1 MQDKISLLDKYTKRN
16 GSIFI
21 SGVQS
26 LVRLPLIQ
34 KDKDVSNK
42 LNTAGFISGYK
53 GSPLG
58 GYDLELS
65 RAQNFL
71 DEKSIFHQP
80 GLNEEI
86 AATSV
91 WGSQQGEFLNRGKFD
106 GVFGI
111 WYGKGPGVDRAMDA
125 LKHANAAGTS
135 KHGGVLAIAG
145 DDHGAKSSTL
155 PHQSDH
161 NFISAFIPYLY
172 PSGVND
178 IVPYGLLGIAMS
190 RFSGCW
196 IGMKIVSDVADAAMV
211 YNTDLEFGDIII
223 PTEDYFGEYT
233 ELSRNIYYKDTPRD
247 QDHRLQ
253 RVKGFAAQAF
263 GRVNR
268 IDGPIWKSPNAKIG
282 IITSGKSYSD
292 VREALRW
299 LNIDE
304 NSAKD
309 LGISLYKVGMPWPLE
324 PEGIREFCEGLDHV
338 LVVEEKRELIEH
350 QIKWQLYNWKE
361 AARPIVVGKQDEHG
375 QWLLPPENDLPLETI
390 VEVVAKRIYKATKSS
405 DLLDRLEWFNKRHQE
420 QRSFLSPIHRNP
432 YFCSGCPHN
441 TSTLI
446 PEESR
451 SLGGIG
457 CHYMAVDMDRGTEL
471 FTQMGGEGTPW
482 IGQAPFSKDTHI
494 FANLGDGTYKHS
506 GVLAIRAAIDADINI
521 TYKIL
526 YNDAVAMTGGQ
537 AIGNNWNV
545 QGITKQLL
553 AEGIKKIYILSENP
567 KQYKNLQSKHVISM
581 HRDNIIRAQERLRM
595 IKGVSALIFDQTC
608 AAEKRRRR
616 KRGLL
621 EDPIQ
626 RVFINPE
633 ICEGCGDCSLQ
644 SNCVSIEPLETTH
657 GRKRKINQSNCNK
670 DYSCLKGFCPSFIT
684 ADVVP
689 KKIALSEN
697 FQALEEPE
705 IRKKDVTNIML
716 TGIGGTGVLTIS
728 ALLGMAA
735 HIEGKTSTTLD
746 LTGLAQKGGAV
757 WSHIKI
763 FSTDKEPF
771 SHRISPA
778 STDLLLACDPIVAA
792 KEEIQET
799 FSNTKT
805 YSVVNSSLSPVADF
819 VKERDIAFME
829 KETIDL
835 IRKSSLELTTILPAT
850 KIAEDLS
857 NDAIGSNLVMLGA
870 AFQAGLIPLE
880 RESIEKAIILNKVG
894 VSNNMYCF
902 NLGRSYVQNPQQK
915 IFSNLI
921 ETSKEESLDQ
931 VLSERKD
938 LLMSYGKREF
948 QKYIDSFSEAKE
960 LLKNE
965 INPNPVLI
973 SLAKEMYRLIA
984 IKDEYQVAKFHLQ
997 NSKELVNSYGRNY
1010 TNLNFYLAPPLLSF
1024 IKDKKTKRPKKFK
1037 LSAYF
1042 ALPIFYLL
1050 SSFEFL
1056 RGTPFD
1062 LFKYTK
1068 DRKIALQHQEIFF
1081 NELKSISSQQPGT
1094 RLQSVNNLLARSE
1107 KVKGFGPVREAAFN
1121 QFINSWN

>member
-1 MQDKISLLDKYTKRN
+1 MQDKISLLDKYSKRD

-34 KDKDVSNK
+34 KDKDLSNN

-58 GYDLELS
+58 GYDLELQ

-91 WGSQQGEFLNRGKFD
+91 WGSQQGEFLGRGKFD

-125 LKHANAAGTS
+125 LKHANAAGS
-135 KHGGVLAIAG
+135 SQHGGVLAVAG

-178 IVPYGLLGIAMS
+178 IIPYGLLGIAMS

-211 YNTDLEFGDIII
+211 YNTALEKANIII
-223 PTEDYFGEYT
+223 PSADYFGEYA

-263 GRVNR
+263 GRVNA
-268 IDGPIWKSPNAKIG
+268 IDKTIWKGPNTKIG

-304 NSAKD
+304 HSAND
-309 LGISLYKVGMPWPLE
+309 LGIGLYKVGMPWPLE

-361 AARPIVVGKQDEHG
+361 AARPIVVGKQDEQG
-375 QWLLPPENDLPLETI
+375 NWLLPPENDLPLEII
-390 VEVVAKRIYKATKSS
+390 VEVVAKRIYKATQSS

-420 QRSFLSPIHRNP
+420 QQAIVSPIQRNP

-441 TSTLI
+441 TSTLV
-446 PEESR
+446 PEGSR

-506 GVLAIRAAIDADINI
+506 GLLAIRAAIDAGINI

-537 AIGNNWNV
+537 AIGNNWDV
-545 QGITKQLL
+545 HGITKQLL
-553 AEGIKKIYILSENP
+553 AEGITKICILSENP
-567 KQYKNLQSKHVISM
+567 AQYKNLETKNVISR
-581 HRDNIIRAQERLRM
+581 HRDNIIRAQEDLKK
-595 IKGVSALIFDQTC
+595 ISGVSALIYDQTC

-633 ICEGCGDCSLQ
+633 ICEGCGDCSIQ

-657 GRKRKINQSNCNK
+657 GRKRKINQANCNK

-684 ADVVP
+684 ANVIP
-689 KKIALSEN
+689 KKVELSQN
-697 FQALEEPE
+697 FEMLEDPQVSQ
-705 IRKKDVTNIML
+705 KDVTNIML

-735 HIEGKTSTTLD
+735 HIEGKISTTLD

-763 FSTDKEPF
+763 FSKDKIPF
-771 SHRISPA
+771 SHKISPA

-799 FSNTKT
+799 FSKSKT
-805 YSVVNSSLSPVADF
+805 YSVVNASLSPVADF

-829 KETIDL
+829 EETIDL
-835 IRKSSLELTTILPAT
+835 IKKSCFELTSLLPAS

-870 AFQAGLIPLE
+870 AFQAGLIPLK
-880 RESIEKAIILNKVG
+880 RESIEEAIVLNKVG
-894 VSNNMYCF
+894 ATNNLYCF
-902 NLGRSYVQNPQQK
+902 NLGRAYVQNPQQPMFRNFLEK
-915 IFSNLI
+915 NPD
-921 ETSKEESLDQ
+921 ESLEQ
-931 VLSERKD
+931 VLSKRQE
-938 LLMSYGKREF
+938 LLEQYGKKEF
-948 QKYIDSFSEAKE
+948 EKYNNSFSKAHE

-965 INPNPVLI
+965 ITAEPVLI
-973 SLAKEMYRLIA
+973 RLAKELYRLIA
-984 IKDEYQVAKFHLQ
+984 IKDEYQVAKFHIER
-997 NSKELVNSYGRNY
+997 SKELVNGYGEKY
-1010 TNLNFYLAPPLLSF
+1010 SNLNFYLAPPLLSF
-1024 IKDKKTKRPKKFK
+1024 IKDQKTQRPKKFK
-1037 LSAYF
+1037 LPAYI

-1050 SSFEFL
+1050 GSLKFL
-1056 RGTPFD
+1056 RGSPLD
-1062 LFKYTK
+1062 VMKYSK
-1068 DRKIALQHQEIFF
+1068 DRKLALKHQEIFF
-1081 NELKSISSQQPGT
+1081 NELNNISHLPEGK
-1094 RLQSVNNLLARSE
+1094 RLSSVTNLLLRSE
-1107 KVKGFGPVREAAFN
+1107 KVKGFGPVRESSFN
-1121 QFINSWN
+1121 EFLNSGP

>member
-1 MQDKISLLDKYTKRN
+1 LQDKISLLDKYSKRD

-34 KDKDVSNK
+34 KDKDLSNN

-58 GYDLELS
+58 GYDLELQ

-91 WGSQQGEFLNRGKFD
+91 WGSQQGEFLGRGKFD

-125 LKHANAAGTS
+125 LKHANAAGS
-135 KHGGVLAIAG
+135 SQHGGVLAVAG

-178 IVPYGLLGIAMS
+178 IIPYGLLGIAMS

-211 YNTDLEFGDIII
+211 YNTDLEKANIII
-223 PTEDYFGEYT
+223 PSADYFGEYA

-263 GRVNR
+263 GRVNA
-268 IDGPIWKSPNAKIG
+268 IDKTIWKGPNTKIG

-304 NSAKD
+304 HSAND
-309 LGISLYKVGMPWPLE
+309 LGIGLYKVGMPWPLE

-375 QWLLPPENDLPLETI
+375 NWLLPPENDLPLETI
-390 VEVVAKRIYKATKSS
+390 VEVVAKRIYKATQSS

-420 QRSFLSPIHRNP
+420 QGAIVSPIQRNP

-441 TSTLI
+441 SSTLV
-446 PEESR
+446 PEGSR

-506 GVLAIRAAIDADINI
+506 GLLAIRAAIDAGINI

-537 AIGNNWNV
+537 AIGNNWDV
-545 QGITKQLL
+545 HGITKQLL
-553 AEGIKKIYILSENP
+553 AEGITKICILSENP
-567 KQYKNLQSKHVISM
+567 AQYKNLEAKNVISM
-581 HRDNIIRAQERLRM
+581 HRDFIIRAQEDL
-595 IKGVSALIFDQTC
+595 KKTSGVSALIYDQTC

-633 ICEGCGDCSLQ
+633 ICEGCGDCSIQ

-657 GRKRKINQSNCNK
+657 GRKRKINQANCNK

-684 ADVVP
+684 ANVIP
-689 KKIALSEN
+689 KKVELSEN
-697 FQALEEPE
+697 FEMLEDPQVNQ
-705 IRKKDVTNIML
+705 KDVTNIML

-735 HIEGKTSTTLD
+735 HIEGKVSTTLD

-763 FSTDKEPF
+763 FSKDKIPF
-771 SHRISPA
+771 SHKISPA
-778 STDLLLACDPIVAA
+778 SADLLLACDPIVAA

-799 FSNTKT
+799 FSKSKT
-805 YSVVNSSLSPVADF
+805 YSVVNTSLSPVADF
-819 VKERDIAFME
+819 VKERDISFME
-829 KETIDL
+829 EETIDL
-835 IRKSSLELTTILPAT
+835 IKKSCFELTSLLPAS

-870 AFQAGLIPLE
+870 AFQAGLIPLK
-880 RESIEKAIILNKVG
+880 RESIQEAIVLNKVG
-894 VSNNMYCF
+894 ATNNLYCF
-902 NLGRSYVQNPQQK
+902 NLGRAYVQNPQQP
-915 IFSNLI
+915 IFRNFL
-921 ETSKEESLDQ
+921 KKNPDESLEQ
-931 VLSERKD
+931 VLSQRQELLKQYGRKE
-938 LLMSYGKREF
+938 LE
-948 QKYIDSFSEAKE
+948 KYNNSFSEAHE

-965 INPNPVLI
+965 ITAEPVLI
-973 SLAKEMYRLIA
+973 RLAKELYRLIA
-984 IKDEYQVAKFHLQ
+984 IKDEYQVAKFHIER
-997 NSKELVNSYGRNY
+997 SKELVNGYGEKY
-1010 TNLNFYLAPPLLSF
+1010 SNLNFYLAPPLLSF
-1024 IKDKKTKRPKKFK
+1024 IKDQKTQRPKKFK
-1037 LSAYF
+1037 LPAYI

-1050 SSFEFL
+1050 GSMKFL
-1056 RGTPFD
+1056 RGSPLD
-1062 LFKYTK
+1062 VMKHSK
-1068 DRKIALQHQEIFF
+1068 DRKLALKHQKIFF
-1081 NELKSISSQQPGT
+1081 NELNNISHLPEGK
-1094 RLQSVNNLLARSE
+1094 RLSRVSNLLLRSE
-1107 KVKGFGPVREAAFN
+1107 KVKGFGPVRESSFDE
-1121 QFINSWN
+1121 FLNSGS

>member
-1 MQDKISLLDKYTKRN
+1 LQDKISLLDKYSKRD

-34 KDKDVSNK
+34 KDKDLSNN

-58 GYDLELS
+58 GYDLELQ

-91 WGSQQGEFLNRGKFD
+91 WGSQQGEFLGRGKFD

-125 LKHANAAGTS
+125 LKHANAAGS
-135 KHGGVLAIAG
+135 SQYGGVLAIAG

-178 IVPYGLLGIAMS
+178 IIPYGLLGIAMS

-211 YNTDLEFGDIII
+211 YNTALEKANIII
-223 PTEDYFGEYT
+223 PSADYFGEYA

-263 GRVNR
+263 GRVNA
-268 IDGPIWKSPNAKIG
+268 IDKTIWKGPNTKIG

-304 NSAKD
+304 HSAND
-309 LGISLYKVGMPWPLE
+309 LGIGLYKVGMPWPLE

-361 AARPIVVGKQDEHG
+361 AARPIVVGKQDEQG
-375 QWLLPPENDLPLETI
+375 TWLLPPENDLPLETI
-390 VEVVAKRIYKATKSS
+390 VEVVAKRIYKATQSS

-420 QRSFLSPIHRNP
+420 QQAIVSPIQRNP

-441 TSTLI
+441 TSTLV
-446 PEESR
+446 PEGSR

-506 GVLAIRAAIDADINI
+506 GLLAIRAAIDAGINI

-537 AIGNNWNV
+537 AIGNNWDV
-545 QGITKQLL
+545 HGITKQLL
-553 AEGIKKIYILSENP
+553 AEGITEICILSENP
-567 KQYKNLQSKHVISM
+567 AQYKNLETTNVISM
-581 HRDNIIRAQERLRM
+581 HRDNIIKAQEDLKK
-595 IKGVSALIFDQTC
+595 ISGVSALIYDQTC

-633 ICEGCGDCSLQ
+633 ICEGCGDCSIQ

-657 GRKRKINQSNCNK
+657 GRKRKINQANCNK

-684 ADVVP
+684 ANVIP
-689 KKIALSEN
+689 KKVELSEN
-697 FQALEEPE
+697 FEKLDDPQVSQ
-705 IRKKDVTNIML
+705 KDVTNIML

-735 HIEGKTSTTLD
+735 HIEGKISTTLD

-763 FSTDKEPF
+763 FSKDKIPF
-771 SHRISPA
+771 SHKISPA

-799 FSNTKT
+799 FSKSKT
-805 YSVVNSSLSPVADF
+805 YSVVNASLSPVADF

-829 KETIDL
+829 EETIDL
-835 IRKSSLELTTILPAT
+835 IKKSCFELTSLLPAS

-870 AFQAGLIPLE
+870 AFQAGLIPLK
-880 RESIEKAIILNKVG
+880 RESIEEAIVLNKVG
-894 VSNNMYCF
+894 ATNNLYCF
-902 NLGRSYVQNPQQK
+902 NLGRAYFQNPQQPMFRNFLAK
-915 IFSNLI
+915 S
-921 ETSKEESLDQ
+921 SDESLEQ
-931 VLSERKD
+931 VLSKRQELLQQYGRK
-938 LLMSYGKREF
+938 EF
-948 QKYIDSFSEAKE
+948 EKYNNSFSKAHE

-965 INPNPVLI
+965 ITAEPVLI
-973 SLAKEMYRLIA
+973 RLAKELYRLIA
-984 IKDEYQVAKFHLQ
+984 IKDEYQVAKFHIER
-997 NSKELVNSYGRNY
+997 SKELVNSYGEKY
-1010 TNLNFYLAPPLLSF
+1010 SNLNFYLAPPLLSF
-1024 IKDKKTKRPKKFK
+1024 IKDQKTQRPKKFK
-1037 LSAYF
+1037 LPAYI
-1042 ALPIFYLL
+1042 ALPMFYLL
-1050 SSFEFL
+1050 GSLKFL
-1056 RGTPFD
+1056 RGSPLD
-1062 LFKYTK
+1062 VMKHSK
-1068 DRKIALQHQEIFF
+1068 DRKLALKHQETFF
-1081 NELKSISSQQPGT
+1081 NELNNISHLPEGK
-1094 RLQSVNNLLARSE
+1094 RLSSVSNLLLRSE
-1107 KVKGFGPVREAAFN
+1107 KVKGFGPVRESSFN
-1121 QFINSWN
+1121 EFLNSGP

>member
-1 MQDKISLLDKYTKRN
+1 MLQDKVSLLDKYSKRD

-26 LVRLPLIQ
+26 LVRMPLVQ
-34 KDKDVSNK
+34 KDIDISNN

-53 GSPLG
+53 GSPLA

-91 WGSQQGEFLNRGKFD
+91 WGSQQGEFLSRGKFD

-125 LKHANAAGTS
+125 LKHANAAGSS

-211 YNTDLEFGDIII
+211 YDTDLEKANIII
-223 PTEDYFGEYT
+223 PSKDFFGEYA
-233 ELSRNIYYKDTPRD
+233 ELSRNIYYKDNPRD

-263 GRVNR
+263 GRVNG
-268 IDGPIWKSPNAKIG
+268 IDKTIWKGPKTKIG
-282 IITSGKSYSD
+282 IITSGKSYND

-304 NSAKD
+304 SSAND
-309 LGISLYKVGMPWPLE
+309 LGVGLYKVGMPWPLE

-361 AARPIVVGKQDEHG
+361 AARPIVVGKQDELG
-375 QWLLPPENDLPLETI
+375 KWLLPPENDLPLEVI
-390 VEVVAKRIYKATKSS
+390 VEVVAKRIYKATNSS
-405 DLLDRLEWFNKRHQE
+405 DLLDRLKWFNKRHQE
-420 QRSFLSPIHRNP
+420 QRSVLSPINRNP

-441 TSTLI
+441 TSTLV
-446 PEESR
+446 PEGSR

-471 FTQMGGEGTPW
+471 YTQMGGEGTPW
-482 IGQAPFSKDTHI
+482 IGQSPFSKDSHI

-506 GVLAIRAAIDADINI
+506 GILAIRAAIDADINI

-537 AIGNNWNV
+537 AIGNNWDV
-545 QGITKQLL
+545 QGITRQLL
-553 AEGIKKIYILSENP
+553 AEGISKICILSEDP
-567 KQYKNLQSKHVISM
+567 AQYKNLKSTNVLSM
-581 HRDNIIRAQERLRM
+581 HRDNIIEAQKDL
-595 IKGVSALIFDQTC
+595 KKVSGVSALIYDQTC

-621 EDPIQ
+621 EDPIK

-633 ICEGCGDCSLQ
+633 ICEGCGDCSIQ
-644 SNCVSIEPLETTH
+644 SNCVSIEPLETSN
-657 GRKRKINQSNCNK
+657 GRKRKINQANCNK

-689 KKIALSEN
+689 KKIKLSKN
-697 FQALEEPE
+697 FQTLLNPNTIERDE
-705 IRKKDVTNIML
+705 TNIML

-735 HIEGKTSTTLD
+735 HIEGKVSTTLD

-763 FSTDKEPF
+763 FSKEKAPF
-771 SHRISPA
+771 SHKISPA
-778 STDLLLACDPIVAA
+778 STDLLLACDPVVAV

-799 FSNTKT
+799 FSKSKT

-819 VKERDIAFME
+819 VKERDLEFME
-829 KETIDL
+829 QETVDL
-835 IRKSSLELTTILPAT
+835 IKKSSFKLVSLLPASN
-850 KIAEDLS
+850 IAARLS
-857 NDAIGSNLVMLGA
+857 NDAIGSNLIMLGA
-870 AFQAGLIPLE
+870 AFQAGLIPLK
-880 RESIEKAIILNKVG
+880 RESIEEAIILNKVG
-894 VSNNMYCF
+894 AENNLHCF
-902 NLGRSYVQNPQQK
+902 NLGRAYVQNPQQP
-915 IFSNLI
+915 IFANFLENSPD
-921 ETSKEESLDQ
+921 ETLEL
-931 VLSERKD
+931 VLSSRKK
-938 LLMSYGKREF
+938 LLKDYGRKEF
-948 QKYIDSFSEAKE
+948 EKYNSSFSETRE

-965 INPNPVLI
+965 IGSESTLVR
-973 SLAKEMYRLIA
+973 LAKELYRLLA
-984 IKDEYQVAKFHLQ
+984 IKDEYQVAEFHLQ
-997 NSKELVNSYGRNY
+997 NSKELISSYGNNY
-1010 TNLNFYLAPPLLSF
+1010 FNLNFYLAPPLLSF
-1024 IKDKKTKRPKKFK
+1024 IKDKKTQRPKKFK
-1037 LSAYF
+1037 VPAYI
-1042 ALPIFYLL
+1042 ALPTFYLL
-1050 SSFEFL
+1050 RSLKFL
-1056 RGTPFD
+1056 RGSPLD
-1062 LFKYTK
+1062 IMKHSK
-1068 DRKIALQHQEIFF
+1068 DRKLALEHQKIFF
-1081 NELKSISSQQPGT
+1081 EDLANISTLPEGKRLSSIAK
-1094 RLQSVNNLLARSE
+1094 LLSRSE
-1107 KVKGFGPVREAAFN
+1107 KVKGFGPVREIAFKA
-1121 QFINSWN
+1121 FLSKE

>member
-1 MQDKISLLDKYTKRN
+1 MKDKISLLDKYSKRD

-34 KDKDVSNK
+34 KDKDASKN

-53 GSPLG
+53 GSPLA

-65 RAQNFL
+65 RVQSFL

-125 LKHANAAGTS
+125 LKHANAAGS
-135 KHGGVLAIAG
+135 SRYGGVLAIAG

-196 IGMKIVSDVADAAMV
+196 IGMKVVSDVADAAMV
-211 YNTDLEFGDIII
+211 YNTELEKKEIII
-223 PTEDYFGEYT
+223 PTEDYFGEYA
-233 ELSRNIYYKDTPRD
+233 EVSRNIYYKDTPRN

-253 RVKGFAAQAF
+253 RIKGFAAQAF
-263 GRVNR
+263 GRANH
-268 IDGPIWKSPNAKIG
+268 IDQTIWKGPKTKIG
-282 IITSGKSYSD
+282 IITSGKSFGD

-304 NSAKD
+304 TSAND
-309 LGISLYKVGMPWPLE
+309 LGVGLYKVGMPWPLE

-361 AARPIVVGKQDEHG
+361 AARPIVVGKQDELG
-375 QWLLPPENDLPLETI
+375 KWLLPPENDLPLETI
-390 VEVVAKRIYKATKSS
+390 VEVVAKRIFKATNSAA
-405 DLLDRLEWFNKRHQE
+405 LLDRLEWFNKRHQE
-420 QRSFLSPIHRNP
+420 QKSKLTPIHRNP

-441 TSTLI
+441 TSTLV
-446 PEESR
+446 PEGSR

-482 IGQAPFSKDTHI
+482 IGQAHFSRESHI

-506 GVLAIRAAIDADINI
+506 GLLAIRAAIDAGINI

-537 AIGNNWNV
+537 SIGNNWDV
-545 QGITKQLL
+545 VGITKQLL
-553 AEGIKKIYILSENP
+553 AEGINKVYILSDNP
-567 KQYKNLQSKHVISM
+567 KLYKNLETKNVISL
-581 HRDNIIRAQERLRM
+581 HRDYIIKAQEDLKTV
-595 IKGVSALIFDQTC
+595 IGVTALIYDQTC

-616 KRGLL
+616 KRGLI
-621 EDPIQ
+621 EDPTK
-626 RVFINPE
+626 RVFINTE
-633 ICEGCGDCSLQ
+633 ICEGCGDCSVQ

-684 ADVVP
+684 AEVFP
-689 KKIALSEN
+689 KRVLISEDFEKLIDPMEN
-697 FQALEEPE
+697 QKE
-705 IRKKDVTNIML
+705 VTNIML
-716 TGIGGTGVLTIS
+716 TGIGGTGVLTVS

-735 HIEGKTSTTLD
+735 HIEGKVSTTLD

-763 FSTDKEPF
+763 FSSDKEPF
-771 SHRISPA
+771 SYKISPA
-778 STDLLLACDPIVAA
+778 STDLLLACDPIVAV

-799 FSNTKT
+799 FSKSKT
-805 YSVVNSSLSPVADF
+805 CSVVNSSLSPVADF
-819 VKERDIAFME
+819 VKERDIQFME
-829 KETIDL
+829 QETVEL
-835 IRKSSLELTTILPAT
+835 IKNSCLELTSILPAT
-850 KIAEDLS
+850 KIAEKLS

-870 AFQAGLIPLE
+870 AFQAGLIPLKK
-880 RESIEKAIILNKVG
+880 ESIEEAIILNKAG
-894 VSNNMYCF
+894 ASNNLHCF
-902 NLGRSYVQNPQQK
+902 NLGRAFIQNPNQK
-915 IFSNLI
+915 IFKNITKQS
-921 ETSKEESLDQ
+921 TEESLESVISNRSKLLATYGQ
-931 VLSERKD
+931 RER
-938 LLMSYGKREF
+938 E
-948 QKYIDSFSEAKE
+948 KYHTHFNHAKE
-960 LLKNE
+960 MLKNE
-965 INPNPVLI
+965 INAESVLI
-973 SLAKEMYRLIA
+973 RLAKEIYRLLA
-984 IKDEYQVAKFHLQ
+984 IKDEYQVAEFHLQ
-997 NSKELVNSYGRNY
+997 NSRQLVSHYGDSYS
-1010 TNLNFYLAPPLLSF
+1010 NLNFYLSPPFLSF
-1024 IKDKKTKRPKKFK
+1024 IKDKKTQRPKKYK
-1037 LSAYF
+1037 LPAYL
-1042 ALPIFYLL
+1042 ALPIFYLI
-1050 SSFEFL
+1050 SSLKFL
-1056 RGTPFD
+1056 RGSPLD
-1062 LFKYTK
+1062 LMKHTK
-1068 DRKIALQHQEIFF
+1068 DRKLALDHQRIFLR
-1081 NELKSISSQQPGT
+1081 ELDNIKSIPEGK
-1094 RLQSVNNLLARSE
+1094 RLTSISNLLSKSE
-1107 KVKGFGPVREAAFN
+1107 QVKGFGVVRESAFHD
-1121 QFINSWN
+1121 FLKAIP

>member
-1 MQDKISLLDKYTKRN
+1 MQDKISLLDKYSKRD

-34 KDKDVSNK
+34 KNKDLSNN

-58 GYDLELS
+58 GYDLELQ

-91 WGSQQGEFLNRGKFD
+91 WGSQQGEFLGRGKFD

-125 LKHANAAGTS
+125 LKHANAAGS
-135 KHGGVLAIAG
+135 SQHGGVLAVAG

-178 IVPYGLLGIAMS
+178 IIPYGLLGIAMS

-211 YNTDLEFGDIII
+211 YNTALEKANIII
-223 PTEDYFGEYT
+223 PTNDFFGEYA

-263 GRVNR
+263 GRVNA
-268 IDGPIWKSPNAKIG
+268 IDKTIWKGANTKIG

-304 NSAKD
+304 HSAND
-309 LGISLYKVGMPWPLE
+309 LGIGLYKVGMPWPLE

-361 AARPIVVGKQDEHG
+361 ATRPIVVGKQDEHG
-375 QWLLPPENDLPLETI
+375 NWLLPPENDLPLETI
-390 VEVVAKRIYKATKSS
+390 VEVVAKRIYKATQSS

-420 QRSFLSPIHRNP
+420 QQAIVSPIQRNP

-441 TSTLI
+441 SSTLV
-446 PEESR
+446 PEGSR

-506 GVLAIRAAIDADINI
+506 GLLAIRAAIDANINI

-537 AIGNNWNV
+537 AIGNNWDV
-545 QGITKQLL
+545 HGITKQLL
-553 AEGIKKIYILSENP
+553 AEGINKIFILSENP
-567 KQYKNLQSKHVISM
+567 TQYKNLESKDVISM
-581 HRDNIIRAQERLRM
+581 HRDNIIKAQENLKE
-595 IKGVSALIFDQTC
+595 ISGVSALIYDQTC

-633 ICEGCGDCSLQ
+633 ICEGCGDCSIQ

-657 GRKRKINQSNCNK
+657 GRKRKINQANCNK

-684 ADVVP
+684 ANVIP
-689 KKIALSEN
+689 KKLELTEN
-697 FQALEEPE
+697 FEMLEDPQVSQ
-705 IRKKDVTNIML
+705 KDVTNIML

-735 HIEGKTSTTLD
+735 HIEGKISTTLD

-763 FSTDKEPF
+763 FTKDKIPF
-771 SHRISPA
+771 SHKISPA
-778 STDLLLACDPIVAA
+778 SADLLLACDPIVAA

-799 FSNTKT
+799 FSKSKT
-805 YSVVNSSLSPVADF
+805 YSVVNASLSPVADF

-829 KETIDL
+829 EETIDL
-835 IRKSSLELTTILPAT
+835 IKKSCFELTSLLPAS

-870 AFQAGLIPLE
+870 AFQAGLIPLKK
-880 RESIEKAIILNKVG
+880 ESIEEAIVLNKVG
-894 VSNNMYCF
+894 ATNNLYCF
-902 NLGRSYVQNPQQK
+902 NLGRAYVQNPQQP
-915 IFSNLI
+915 IFRNFL
-921 ETSKEESLDQ
+921 KKNPDESLEQ
-931 VLSERKD
+931 VLSKRRELLKQYGRKE
-938 LLMSYGKREF
+938 LE
-948 QKYIDSFSEAKE
+948 KYNNSFSEAHE

-965 INPNPVLI
+965 ITAEPVLI
-973 SLAKEMYRLIA
+973 RLAKELYRLIA
-984 IKDEYQVAKFHLQ
+984 IKDEYQVAKFHIER
-997 NSKELVNSYGRNY
+997 SKELVNGYGEKY
-1010 TNLNFYLAPPLLSF
+1010 SNLNFYLAPPLLSF
-1024 IKDKKTKRPKKFK
+1024 IKDQKTQRPKKFK
-1037 LSAYF
+1037 LPAYI

-1050 SSFEFL
+1050 GSLKFL
-1056 RGTPFD
+1056 RGSPLD
-1062 LFKYTK
+1062 VMKHSK
-1068 DRKIALQHQEIFF
+1068 DRKLALKHQKIFF
-1081 NELKSISSQQPGT
+1081 NELNNISHLPEGK
-1094 RLQSVNNLLARSE
+1094 RLSSVSNLLLRSE
-1107 KVKGFGPVREAAFN
+1107 RVKGFGPVRESSFDE
-1121 QFINSWN
+1121 FLKSGP

>member
-1 MQDKISLLDKYTKRN
+1 MLQNKVSLLDKYSRRD

-26 LVRLPLIQ
+26 LVRMPLVQ
-34 KDKDVSNK
+34 KDIDISNN

-53 GSPLG
+53 GSPLA

-91 WGSQQGEFLNRGKFD
+91 WGSQQGEFLSRGKFD

-125 LKHANAAGTS
+125 LKHANAAGSS
-135 KHGGVLAIAG
+135 KHGGVLAVAG

-211 YNTDLEFGDIII
+211 YDTDLEKANIII
-223 PTEDYFGEYT
+223 PSKDFFGEYA
-233 ELSRNIYYKDTPRD
+233 ELSRNIYYKDNPRD

-263 GRVNR
+263 GRVNG
-268 IDGPIWKSPNAKIG
+268 IDKTIWKGPKTKIG
-282 IITSGKSYSD
+282 IITSGKSYND

-304 NSAKD
+304 SSAND
-309 LGISLYKVGMPWPLE
+309 LGVGLYKVGMPWPLE

-361 AARPIVVGKQDEHG
+361 AARPIVVGKQDELNK
-375 QWLLPPENDLPLETI
+375 WLLPPENDLPLEVI
-390 VEVVAKRIYKATKSS
+390 VEVVAKRIYKATNSS
-405 DLLDRLEWFNKRHQE
+405 DLLDRLKWFNKRHQE
-420 QRSFLSPIHRNP
+420 QGSVLSPINRNP

-441 TSTLI
+441 TSTLV
-446 PEESR
+446 PEGSR

-471 FTQMGGEGTPW
+471 YTQMGGEGTPW
-482 IGQAPFSKDTHI
+482 IGQSPFSKDSHI

-506 GVLAIRAAIDADINI
+506 GILAIRAAIDADINI

-537 AIGNNWNV
+537 AIGNNWDV
-545 QGITKQLL
+545 QGITRQLL
-553 AEGIKKIYILSENP
+553 AEGISKIYILSEDP
-567 KQYKNLQSKHVISM
+567 AQYKNLKSTNVLSM
-581 HRDNIIRAQERLRM
+581 HRDNIIEAQKDL
-595 IKGVSALIFDQTC
+595 KKVSGVSALIYDQTC

-621 EDPIQ
+621 EDPIK

-633 ICEGCGDCSLQ
+633 ICEGCGDCSIQ
-644 SNCVSIEPLETTH
+644 SNCVSIEPLETSN
-657 GRKRKINQSNCNK
+657 GRKRKINQANCNK

-689 KKIALSEN
+689 KKIKLSKN
-697 FQALEEPE
+697 FQTLLNPNTIERDE
-705 IRKKDVTNIML
+705 TNIML

-735 HIEGKTSTTLD
+735 HIEGKVSTTLD

-763 FSTDKEPF
+763 FSKEKVPF
-771 SHRISPA
+771 SHKISPA
-778 STDLLLACDPIVAA
+778 STDLLLACDPVVAV

-799 FSNTKT
+799 FSKSKT

-819 VKERDIAFME
+819 VKERDLEFME
-829 KETIDL
+829 QETVDL
-835 IRKSSLELTTILPAT
+835 IKKSSFKLVSLLPASN
-850 KIAEDLS
+850 IAARLS
-857 NDAIGSNLVMLGA
+857 NDAIGSNLIMLGA
-870 AFQAGLIPLE
+870 AFQAGLIPLK
-880 RESIEKAIILNKVG
+880 RESIEEAIILNKVG
-894 VSNNMYCF
+894 AENNLYCF
-902 NLGRSYVQNPQQK
+902 NLGRAYVQNPQQP
-915 IFSNLI
+915 IFENFLENSPD
-921 ETSKEESLDQ
+921 ETLEF
-931 VLSERKD
+931 VLSSRKK
-938 LLMSYGKREF
+938 LLKDYGRKEF
-948 QKYIDSFSEAKE
+948 EKYNSSFSETRE

-965 INPNPVLI
+965 IGSESTLVR
-973 SLAKEMYRLIA
+973 LAKELYRLLA
-984 IKDEYQVAKFHLQ
+984 IKDEYQVAEFHLQ
-997 NSKELVNSYGRNY
+997 NSKELISSYGNNY
-1010 TNLNFYLAPPLLSF
+1010 FNLNFYLAPPLLSF
-1024 IKDKKTKRPKKFK
+1024 IKDKKTQRPKKFK
-1037 LSAYF
+1037 VPAYI
-1042 ALPIFYLL
+1042 ALPTFYLL
-1050 SSFEFL
+1050 RSLKFL
-1056 RGTPFD
+1056 RGSPLD
-1062 LFKYTK
+1062 IMKHSK
-1068 DRKIALQHQEIFF
+1068 DRKLALEHQKIFF
-1081 NELKSISSQQPGT
+1081 EDLANISTLPEGKRLSSIAK
-1094 RLQSVNNLLARSE
+1094 LLSRSE
-1107 KVKGFGPVREAAFN
+1107 KVKGFGPVREIAFKA
-1121 QFINSWN
+1121 FLSKE

>member
-1 MQDKISLLDKYTKRN
+1 MQDKISLLDKYSKRD

-34 KDKDVSNK
+34 KDKDLSNN

-58 GYDLELS
+58 GYDLELQ

-91 WGSQQGEFLNRGKFD
+91 WGSQQGEFLGRGKFD

-125 LKHANAAGTS
+125 LKHANAAGS
-135 KHGGVLAIAG
+135 SQHGGVLAVAG

-178 IVPYGLLGIAMS
+178 IIPYGLLGIAMS

-211 YNTDLEFGDIII
+211 YNTALEKANIII
-223 PTEDYFGEYT
+223 PTNDFFGEYA

-263 GRVNR
+263 GRVNA
-268 IDGPIWKSPNAKIG
+268 IDKTIWKGANTKIG

-304 NSAKD
+304 HSAND
-309 LGISLYKVGMPWPLE
+309 LGIGLYKVGMPWPLE

-361 AARPIVVGKQDEHG
+361 ATRPIVVGKQDEHG
-375 QWLLPPENDLPLETI
+375 NWLLPPENDLPLETI
-390 VEVVAKRIYKATKSS
+390 VEVVAKRIYKATQSS

-420 QRSFLSPIHRNP
+420 QQAIVSPIQRNP

-441 TSTLI
+441 SSTLV
-446 PEESR
+446 PEGSR

-506 GVLAIRAAIDADINI
+506 GLLAIRAAIDANINI

-537 AIGNNWNV
+537 AIGNNWDV
-545 QGITKQLL
+545 HGITKQLL
-553 AEGIKKIYILSENP
+553 AEGINKIFILSENP
-567 KQYKNLQSKHVISM
+567 TQYKNLESKDVISM
-581 HRDNIIRAQERLRM
+581 HRDNIIKAQENLKE
-595 IKGVSALIFDQTC
+595 ISGVSALIYDQTC

-633 ICEGCGDCSLQ
+633 ICEGCGDCSIQ

-657 GRKRKINQSNCNK
+657 GRKRKINQANCNK

-684 ADVVP
+684 ANVIP
-689 KKIALSEN
+689 KKVELTEN
-697 FQALEEPE
+697 FKIPE
-705 IRKKDVTNIML
+705 DPQPSQKDVTNIML

-735 HIEGKTSTTLD
+735 HIEGKISTTLD

-763 FSTDKEPF
+763 FSKDKMPF
-771 SHRISPA
+771 SHKISPA

-799 FSNTKT
+799 FSKSKT

-829 KETIDL
+829 EETIDL
-835 IRKSSLELTTILPAT
+835 IKKSCFELTALLPAS

-870 AFQAGLIPLE
+870 AFQAGLIPLK
-880 RESIEKAIILNKVG
+880 RESIEEAIILNKVG
-894 VSNNMYCF
+894 ATNNLYCF
-902 NLGRSYVQNPQQK
+902 NLGRAFVQDSQQP
-915 IFSNLI
+915 IFKNLF
-921 ETSKEESLDQ
+921 KKQLEESLEQ
-931 VLSERKD
+931 VLSKRKE
-938 LLMSYGKREF
+938 LLREYGSKELE
-948 QKYIDSFSEAKE
+948 KYNNLFSEANE

-965 INPNPVLI
+965 ITAEPVLI
-973 SLAKEMYRLIA
+973 RLAKELYRLIA

-997 NSKELVNSYGRNY
+997 RSKELVSNYGQKY
-1010 TNLNFYLAPPLLSF
+1010 SNLNFYLAPPLLAF
-1024 IKDKKTKRPKKFK
+1024 IKDQKTQRPKKFK
-1037 LSAYF
+1037 LPAF
-1042 ALPIFYLL
+1042 LALPIFYLL
-1050 SSFEFL
+1050 SSLKFL
-1056 RGTPFD
+1056 RGSLLD
-1062 LFKYTK
+1062 IMKHSK
-1068 DRKIALQHQEIFF
+1068 DRKLALKHQNVFF
-1081 NELKSISSQQPGT
+1081 SELMNISNLPEGK
-1094 RLQSVNNLLARSE
+1094 RLSSVTHLLTRSE
-1107 KVKGFGPVREAAFN
+1107 KVKGFGPVRESAFSE
-1121 QFINSWN
+1121 FLNSGP